1 MNEPVSVLHRGRFYE
16 IEGARVAQIA
26 ANVWEIAID
35 VGDPIHKR
43 VRRAPTAEGW
53 DQAVF
58 LIDGKESEP
67 AVGSAENK
75 REIRVSAFV
84 I

>member
-1 MNEPVSVLHRGRFYE
+1 MSEPISVLFRGRFFE
-16 IEGARVAQIA
+16 IPAARVEKVG

-43 VRRAPTAEGW
+43 VRREPTAEGW
-53 DQAVF
+53 DEAVF
-58 LIDGKESEP
+58 LIEDKESEP
-67 AVGSAENK
+67 AVGSGENK
-75 REIRVSAFV
+75 REVRVSAIV